1 MPALPAFPAARPG
14 AAPAMRLEPVESM
27 HVPFPPNLRVPR
39 TLQENDMTRTPLPS
53 ADDRILADAVAGAGD
68 ERAFRELYRRHTPAL
83 YQLVLRMLGG
93 VASDAE
99 DVVQETWIRAVRQLS
114 KFRWESSLR
123 TWVTAIGL
131 NLAREVLR
139 KRARSRTEEL
149 DDHPGLSTRPVR
161 DADRIDLERAIA
173 RLPNGYRAVLVLHD
187 VEGFT
192 HEEISRQLGI
202 AVGTSKSQLFDAR
215 RAIRSLLQSQPEAH
229 HA

>member
-1 MPALPAFPAARPG
+1 
-14 AAPAMRLEPVESM
+14 M
-27 HVPFPPNLRVPR
+27 HVPFPPNPR
-39 TLQENDMTRTPLPS
+39 APRALQENDMTRTPLPS
-53 ADDRILADAVAGAGD
+53 ADDRSLADAVAGAGD

-93 VASDAE
+93 VAADAE

-131 NLAREVLR
+131 NLARETLR

-149 DDHPGLSTRPVR
+149 DEHVELSARPVR
-161 DADRIDLERAIA
+161 DAERIDLERAIA
-173 RLPNGYRAVLVLHD
+173 KLPNGYRAVLVLHD
-187 VEGFT
+187 IEGFT
-192 HEEISRQLGI
+192 HEEIGRQLQI

-215 RAIRSLLQSQPEAH
+215 RAVRSLLQSPSEAH
-229 HA
+229 NA

>member
-1 MPALPAFPAARPG
+1 MAAQGSDTRMERSAVHTS
-14 AAPAMRLEPVESM
+14 AADQRAHSR
-27 HVPFPPNLRVPR
+27 
-39 TLQENDMTRTPLPS
+39 
-53 ADDRILADAVAGAGD
+53 AD
-68 ERAFRELYRRHTPAL
+68 E
-83 YQLVLRMLGG
+83 
-93 VASDAE
+93 
-99 DVVQETWIRAVRQLS
+99 
-114 KFRWESSLR
+114 
-123 TWVTAIGL
+123 
-131 NLAREVLR
+131 
-139 KRARSRTEEL
+139 RARSRTEEL

-192 HEEISRQLGI
+192 HEEIGRQLGI

>member
-1 MPALPAFPAARPG
+1 
-14 AAPAMRLEPVESM
+14 
-27 HVPFPPNLRVPR
+27 
-39 TLQENDMTRTPLPS
+39 MTRTPLPS
-53 ADDRILADAVAGAGD
+53 ADDRSLADAVAGAGD